1 MKTLKQE
8 VLVPE
13 GPSRRQAVAAH
24 RARRKAI
31 ERGRRFMD
39 KVQTLVYEGCDADAP
54 DVVDELRLLIKELEK
69 TL

>member
-1 MKTLKQE
+1 MKLQRE
-8 VLVPE
+8 VIASE
-13 GPSRRQAVAAH
+13 GPWLKKTTATYRT
-24 RARRKAI
+24 RRKAI

-39 KVQTLVYEGCDADAP
+39 KIQALVYEGCDADAP